1 MQAEIRPQVMAVKGG
16 HILYDAAQ
24 GGQVHEHIFA
34 PAYWRTRDA
43 LGEALGGRG
52 SAWRIH
58 VDDVD
63 WVLRY
68 YRRGGLPGKFI
79 HDWYFYTGIESTRA
93 WREWRLLAH
102 MFESGLPV
110 PRPVAA
116 RVQRGMLGYRAAII
130 TTTVPGDSFASLI
143 ISAQVND
150 NVWRGIGRTIRRVH
164 DAGVWHADL
173 NAHNIMVND
182 AQLPDIY
189 LLDFDRGRLRSQDT
203 AWREANL
210 ARLRRS
216 LQKLVPHEDRADEIS
231 KGFARL
237 LEAYAG
243 E

>member
-24 GGQVHEHIFA
+24 GGKVHEHIFA
-34 PAYWRTRDA
+34 PAYWRTLDA
-43 LGEALGGRG
+43 LGQSLGGRG
-52 SAWRIH
+52 SAWRIQA
-58 VDDVD
+58 DNID
-63 WVLRY
+63 WVLRN

-79 HDWYFYTGIESTRA
+79 HGWYLFTGFESTRA

-102 MFESGLPV
+102 MFEAGLPV

-116 RVQRGMLGYRAAII
+116 RVQRGILGYRAAII
-130 TTTVPGDSFASLI
+130 TTTVPGVSFASL
-143 ISAQVND
+143 VTKEKVDD
-150 NVWRGIGRTIRRVH
+150 NVWQGIGRTIRRVH

-173 NAHNIMVND
+173 NAHNIMVNGE
-182 AQLPDIY
+182 QLPDVY
-189 LLDFDRGRLRSQDT
+189 LLDFDRGRLRPQDT

-216 LQKLVPHEDRADEIS
+216 LKKLVPHEDRADEIS
-231 KGFARL
+231 NGFARL